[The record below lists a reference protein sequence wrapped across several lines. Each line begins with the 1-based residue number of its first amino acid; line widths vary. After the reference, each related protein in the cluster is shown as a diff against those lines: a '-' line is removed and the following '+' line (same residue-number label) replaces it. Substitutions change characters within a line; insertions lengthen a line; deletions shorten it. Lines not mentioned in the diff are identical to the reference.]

1 MVQSHNGTYTR
12 MIVQYATTWMNLT
25 NMMLSKRNQIPTKQ
39 NKNKDPPFIKIP
51 FICNSKQSK
60 LICNVRSQD
69 GGYPWGGLVSDR
81 KGVQGGLLEYW

>member
-1 MVQSHNGTYTR
+1 

-25 NMMLSKRNQIPTKQ
+25 NIMLSKRNQIPTKQ
-39 NKNKDPPFIKIP
+39 NKNKNKDPPFIKFP

-69 GGYPWGGLVSDR
+69 GGYPWGGLVSGDR
-81 KGVQGGLLEYW
+81 KGVRRGLLGYW